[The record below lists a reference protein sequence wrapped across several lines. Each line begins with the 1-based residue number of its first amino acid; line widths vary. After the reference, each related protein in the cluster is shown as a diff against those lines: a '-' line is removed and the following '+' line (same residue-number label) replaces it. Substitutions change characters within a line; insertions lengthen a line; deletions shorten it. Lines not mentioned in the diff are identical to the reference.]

1 MKKAHTLATGA
12 LLALTGAAGY
22 AAGPDAI
29 GPGAY
34 DRLSTDVA
42 SNTIVVWWGQDATQ
56 AMRTAAITAIDGSVF
71 ATDDEGAQILSVG
84 IGLSQARV
92 LLEQFPSTIISTVE
106 STDAFIGNQFGLDS
120 HMLEVLTIPSDASRA
135 VLVPVILDGGVYTLE
150 LTPRSVRSDDFQ
162 LLVEQEDGSLVEIE
176 APASNTFRGRIV
188 EMPGSMV
195 AASVDDDGLTATIVL
210 DNDLDA
216 GWFIQPLNDVVD
228 GAPSNVHVVYD
239 SQATQASEG
248 VCGGALLPDN
258 PVVGIGAQQGNTQRG
273 LITAEIA
280 YDADF
285 QFYQQNGS
293 STTNTTNDIN
303 NIQNAVNVIYERD
316 TGVTFIIT
324 QIIIRTSSGSNPYT
338 TNDPGGLLDQF
349 RSYWLSNH
357 GNIQRDLAHLMTG
370 RNLSGSVIGVAW
382 LSSVCTSF
390 GYGLSQSRFTGNF
403 NSRVALTA
411 HEIGHNFSA
420 GHCSGGGCFIMCA
433 GLGGCGGIGLPNF
446 GTSSSNTISNY
457 AAGRPC
463 LDSGPPPNQPPTVQV
478 VLPFNGTTV
487 DEGTTLTYSAI
498 ADDPEQ
504 GDIGDD
510 LIWSS
515 NLDGVFGTGNTFPYA
530 GLSAGTHTITAS
542 VTDNGGLSDSDAV
555 TVIVNSVGGGSPPDR
570 PARPTVQDLGGGT
583 ARVNWTDLPNET
595 SWDVRRQEKVG
606 GVWMNTTIIAN
617 NLPQDTV
624 TYDDSPGFGT
634 WRYAVRASNSA
645 GNSSW
650 SQWRGVNLIDSNNQ
664 PPDRPAR
671 PTVQD
676 LGSGTA
682 RVNWTDLP
690 NETSWDVRRQEK
702 VGGVW
707 TNTTVIANNLPQD
720 TVTYDDSPG
729 FGTWRYSVRARNSA
743 GNSSWSQW
751 RGINLQD
758 PSPPSAPTNMSATNI
773 GGGQVMLSWID
784 TSSNEWRFQLQ
795 RQQRIGGAWVNQGVI
810 AQPGANVE
818 SYTDAPGSGQFRYR
832 VRARNGAGSS
842 AWTSWAG
849 LTLP

>member
-1 MKKAHTLATGA
+1 MKKAHTLAAGA
-12 LLALTGAAGY
+12 LVALTGAAGY

-34 DRLSTDVA
+34 DRLSTDL
-42 SNTIVVWWGQDATQ
+42 SSSTIVVWWGQDATP
-56 AMRTAAITAIDGSVF
+56 AMRSAAISAIDGAVV

-92 LLEQFPSTIISTVE
+92 LLEQFPSSIISTVE
-106 STDAFIGNQFGLDS
+106 STDAFVGNQFGLDS

-150 LTPRSVRSDDFQ
+150 LTPRSVRSDDFK

-195 AASVDDDGLTATIVL
+195 AASVDEDGLTATIVL

-228 GAPSNVHVVYD
+228 GAPSDVHVVYD
-239 SQATQASEG
+239 SMATQASDG

-258 PVVGIGAQQGNTQRG
+258 PVVGVGAQQGNTQRG
-273 LITAEIA
+273 TLITAEIA

-293 STTNTTNDIN
+293 STANTTNDIN

-316 TGVTFIIT
+316 TGVTFVIT

-349 RSYWLSNH
+349 RAQWLNNH
-357 GNIQRDLAHLMTG
+357 GGIQRDLAHLMTG
-370 RNLSGSVIGVAW
+370 RNLSGSVIGIAW
-382 LSSVCTSF
+382 LSGVCTSF

-420 GHCSGGGCFIMCA
+420 GHCSGGGCYIMCA
-433 GLGGCGGIGLPNF
+433 GLGGCSGIGLPNF

-463 LDSGPPPNQPPTVQV
+463 LDSGPPPNEPPTVQV

-487 DEGTTLTYSAI
+487 DEGTTLTFSAI

-504 GDIGDD
+504 GDVGAD

-515 NLDGVFGTGNTFPYA
+515 NLDGVFGTGNTFPYS
-530 GLSAGTHTITAS
+530 GLSAGSHTITAS
-542 VTDNGGLSDSDAV
+542 VTDDGGLSDSDSV
-555 TVIVNSVGGGSPPDR
+555 TVNINDIGGGSPPDK
-570 PARPTVQDLGGGT
+570 PARPTTQDLGNGT
-583 ARVNWTDLPNET
+583 ARINWVDLPNET
-595 SWDVRRQEKVG
+595 EWDVQREEKTG
-606 GVWMNTTIIAN
+606 GVWTNRTTVASG
-617 NLPQDTV
+617 LPQDTV
-624 TYDDSPGFGT
+624 TYDDPAGFGT
-634 WRYAVRASNSA
+634 WRYRIRARNAA
-645 GNSSW
+645 GNSPW
-650 SQWRGVNLIDSNNQ
+650 SAWRLRKLRD
-664 PPDRPAR
+664 
-671 PTVQD
+671 
-676 LGSGTA
+676 
-682 RVNWTDLP
+682 P
-690 NETSWDVRRQEK
+690 N
-702 VGGVW
+702 
-707 TNTTVIANNLPQD
+707 
-720 TVTYDDSPG
+720 
-729 FGTWRYSVRARNSA
+729 
-743 GNSSWSQW
+743 
-751 RGINLQD
+751 
-758 PSPPSAPTNMSATNI
+758 PPSAPTNMSATDL
-773 GGGQVMLSWID
+773 GGGQAQLAWTD
-784 TSSNEWRFQLQ
+784 TSNSETKFQIQ
-795 RQQRIGGAWVNQGVI
+795 RQQIIGGAWVNQGLI
-810 AQPGANVE
+810 AQPPANTE
-818 SYTDAPGSGQFRYR
+818 SYLDSPGAGSYRYR
-832 VRARNGAGSS
+832 VRARNSSGASS
-842 AWTSWAG
+842 WTTWG
-849 LTLP
+849 DGRIDITP